1 MPSGPG
7 PHGQSSRARLGRH
20 AAHEVLDEPHE
31 EALALPGVG
40 TPGAGRA
47 QSDATRQ
54 VQGRVDVEL
63 SDARQREADLD
74 GRPGDIE
81 VRAFEDPNFIGVHW
95 LHVARA

>member
-1 MPSGPG
+1 M
-7 PHGQSSRARLGRH
+7 RK
-20 AAHEVLDEPHE
+20 
-31 EALALPGVG
+31 ALALPGVG

-54 VQGRVDVEL
+54 IQGRVDVEL